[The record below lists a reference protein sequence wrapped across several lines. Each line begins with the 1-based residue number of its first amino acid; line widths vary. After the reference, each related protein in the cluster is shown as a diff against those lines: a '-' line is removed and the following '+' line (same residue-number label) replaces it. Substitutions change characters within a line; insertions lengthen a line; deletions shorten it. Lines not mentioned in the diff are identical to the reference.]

1 VQESIGT
8 TGHSYCLKGKEEEM
22 DVKGYYRKLKE
33 RAAELPE
40 ADVAVVSEAT
50 QDGGQAGVV
59 TIVPREIAC
68 RLLVERR
75 ARLANV
81 EEREAFENEQRQAR
95 ESWIASQ
102 KAEQF
107 HLQLIAGLEKAARSR
122 NSRRS

>member
-1 VQESIGT
+1 
-8 TGHSYCLKGKEEEM
+8 M